1 VSRNDDRQAV
11 GARLVFLPFK
21 EGYAGWR
28 ESVND
33 LLTQKNDGGPSTIS
47 SLGALDPADVSRSRG
62 AIVVGFVVLM
72 VSGESTNGRVELVAE
87 GRPMLRIKNV
97 GIDDF
102 PKSERLHL
110 S

>member
-1 VSRNDDRQAV
+1 MSLVSRKLDA
-11 GARLVFLPFK
+11 
-21 EGYAGWR
+21 AGMA
-28 ESVND
+28 SVAMKGSKNRS
-33 LLTQKNDGGPSTIS
+33 LLAAC
-47 SLGALDPADVSRSRG
+47 GALDPTDASRSRG

-72 VSGESTNGRVELVAE
+72 VSGESTSGREELVAE